1 VISPLRGD
9 VVVTGFV
16 LAIPVFLLA
25 MRGEFTAEEVIT
37 RLLWCLAA
45 GWAAVSLVRWA
56 STPPKPAPDASADDA
71 VGDPGANG
79 ERATTA

>member
-1 VISPLRGD
+1 MISPFRGD

-16 LAIPVFLLA
+16 LATPVFLLG

-56 STPPKPAPDASADDA
+56 STPPKPAPGARADDA
-71 VGDPGANG
+71 AGETSVDG